1 MGTLSRSWD
10 LLGQSFAILKSDK
23 ELMWLPILSAIFCL
37 MACVI
42 IGGVGLLLYLPP
54 GPIPHDPALQ
64 KLLGRQ
70 MAPFIFMLYVATYS
84 LATYFNV
91 ALVSIAADR
100 LGGGHATLNDG
111 LQAAWDRKWSILQW
125 ALLAATVGMVLQ
137 MLESRSRVVGRI
149 VSRVAGLGW
158 TLASFFVV
166 PLLVAQNMGPVEA
179 LYKSAQ
185 IFRKT
190 WGEEVAGGFS
200 FQLIF
205 VLLAL
210 PGALVPVAAVR
221 LGSATLFFP
230 GLALALIYWLLL
242 GVVSSAAHGV
252 FVAALY
258 RYATEQKISGGFYR
272 NDLSGAWQPK
282 LR

>member
-1 MGTLSRSWD
+1 MGTLSRSWE
-10 LLGQSFAILKSDK
+10 LLGRSFAILKSDK

-42 IGGVGLLLYLPP
+42 IGGIGLLMFLPP
-54 GPIPHDPALQ
+54 GPIPHDPAQQ
-64 KLLGRQ
+64 KELGRQ
-70 MAPFIFMLYVATYS
+70 MAPFIFVLYVVTYS

-91 ALVSIAADR
+91 ALVSIASDR
-100 LGGGHATLNDG
+100 LGGGRATLNDG

-137 MLESRSRVVGRI
+137 VLESRSRVIGRI
-149 VSRVAGLGW
+149 VARVAGLGW

-166 PLLVAQNMGPVEA
+166 PLLAVRNMGPVEA

-185 IFRKT
+185 IFRKA

-200 FQLIF
+200 FQIIF
-205 VLLAL
+205 ILLAL
-210 PGALVPVAAVR
+210 PGALLPVAAVR
-221 LGSATLFFP
+221 WGSASLFFP
-230 GLALALIYWLLL
+230 GVGLAVIYWLLL
-242 GVVSSAAHGV
+242 GVVSSAARGV

-258 RYATEQKISGGFYR
+258 RYATDQKLSGGFYR
-272 NDLSGAWQPK
+272 GDLSGLWQPK